1 MNQWLWCVVLGCV
14 LLWAAP
20 VQAQETADFLGAE
33 GAPANIAK
41 TLTKN
46 MRKAIG
52 KRKQFKLLP
61 QNPMDISMARLTLG
75 CIGDTPDCMNK
86 IGTMRQARWL
96 FHIRIFPAGSR
107 VRALFRQIDAQTG
120 KNFKEVVHLFKK
132 NQAKSAHTE
141 LANKLFGDA
150 PAPKRTVAKAD
161 DAVKKAADEAAKKA
175 ADDEAAK
182 KAAADTDAIKK
193 TADAE
198 AAKKAA
204 DAEAAKKAADAEAAK
219 KAADAE
225 AAKKAADAE
234 AAKKAAD
241 AEAAKKAA
249 DAEAE
254 KKKKLALA
262 QAATKKEP
270 TVPLV
275 QDPRFWGWIA
285 VGVAVASVAGVIGF
299 GVDASNKQSD
309 VSQKL
314 QASQTTPINYKKDIQ
329 PIEDSGRTSAIMAN
343 VFIGIA
349 AAAAITGGVL
359 FIIKRPT
366 PAAEATPTTSQQPQ
380 THPTFVQGGTS
391 LLHVAR

>member
-1 MNQWLWCVVLGCV
+1 MNRWLWCVVLGCV

-20 VQAQETADFLGAE
+20 AQAQETADFLGAE
-33 GAPANIAK
+33 GAPTNIAK

-107 VRALFRQIDAQTG
+107 VRALFRQIDSQTG
-120 KNFKEVVHLFKK
+120 KNVKEVVHLFKK

-150 PAPKRTVAKAD
+150 PAPTVAKAD
-161 DAVKKAADEAAKKA
+161 D
-175 ADDEAAK
+175 
-182 KAAADTDAIKK
+182 T
-193 TADAE
+193 
-198 AAKKAA
+198 
-204 DAEAAKKAADAEAAK
+204 
-219 KAADAE
+219 
-225 AAKKAADAE
+225 
-234 AAKKAAD
+234 AKKAAD

-262 QAATKKEP
+262 KAATQKEP
-270 TVPLV
+270 KVPLV
-275 QDPRFWGWIA
+275 QDPRFWAWIA
-285 VGVAVASVAGVIGF
+285 VGVAVVSVAGVIGF

-366 PAAEATPTTSQQPQ
+366 PAAEATPATSQRPQ

-391 LLHVAR
+391 LLHVAH

>member
-1 MNQWLWCVVLGCV
+1 MNRWLWRIVMGCA
-14 LLWAAP
+14 LLWSVPA
-20 VQAQETADFLGAE
+20 QAQETADFLGAE

-46 MRKAIG
+46 MRKAIAQ
-52 KRKQFKLLP
+52 RKQFTLLP

-120 KNFKEVVHLFKK
+120 KNTKEVVHLFKK
-132 NQAKSAHTE
+132 NQAKSAHIA

-150 PAPKRTVAKAD
+150 PATPRTVA
-161 DAVKKAADEAAKKA
+161 AVDTAAKKAADAEAAKKA
-175 ADDEAAK
+175 ADAEAAK
-182 KAAADTDAIKK
+182 KAATDTDAIKK
-193 TADAE
+193 TADAEAAKKAADAEAAKKVADAE

-219 KAADAE
+219 KAAAAE
-225 AAKKAADAE
+225 AEKAAA
-234 AAKKAAD
+234 
-241 AEAAKKAA
+241 
-249 DAEAE
+249 AEAE

-262 QAATKKEP
+262 KAATQKEP
-270 TVPLV
+270 KIPLA

-285 VGVAVASVAGVIGF
+285 VGVAVISVAGVIGF
-299 GVDASNKQSD
+299 GVDASNKQSE

-314 QASQTTPINYKKDIQ
+314 QASQVTPINYKKDLQ
-329 PIEDSGRTSAIMAN
+329 PIEESGRTSAIMAN

-366 PAAEATPTTSQQPQ
+366 PAADAAPTTRLHPQ
-380 THPTFVQGGTS
+380 AHPTFVQGGTS
-391 LLHVAR
+391 LLHAAH